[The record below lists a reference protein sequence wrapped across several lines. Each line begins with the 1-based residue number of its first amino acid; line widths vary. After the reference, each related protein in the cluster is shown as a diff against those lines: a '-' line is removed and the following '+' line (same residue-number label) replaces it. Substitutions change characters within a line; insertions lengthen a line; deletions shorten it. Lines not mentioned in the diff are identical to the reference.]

1 LSAKPRA
8 KLLAP
13 FAVRSFRFQWPAD
26 LSTSWAQEMETII
39 LGWYVLVATESVLL
53 LTVFASL
60 QFGGTLVAPVFGLV
74 GDRIGHRNLLCVMRA
89 SYAIFA
95 ATLTLL
101 ATFDALAPPIVFV
114 IATLVG
120 LVRPSDLVMRNALI
134 GATIPPGGLMGAM
147 SISRTTADSARVAGA
162 LAGAGLVA
170 TLGMAAAYAMITT
183 LYATSFLLTLG
194 VAGRGGDDGAAAP
207 SVGRSSPLRDLTE
220 AAASVWSTPHLL
232 AAMSLAFLVNMT
244 AFPLSGGLLPYVAR
258 DVYGADQTWL
268 GYLVAGFASGG
279 LVGSITLSRTAAAI
293 RPARMMI
300 VFAVVWYLLLLVFAQ
315 THRRCRRAHGRRL
328 HAEPLHGSH
337 VGHAGEGRAA
347 AHPRPRHGPAHARGL
362 RAAGRPAGGRP
373 DDRRL
378 RLRRD
383 GQLLRGARP
392 AADPG
397 DRPALARAS
406 LGRRYSRQR
415 TVGRGCPWPATKS
428 CRSRKGRAAPSASP
442 SACARATPAKA
453 GSTTSRRPSAP
464 RTAG

>member
-1 LSAKPRA
+1 MGREPPRSSCNRVGTADRKAQGADDAAVPGLSAKPRA

-315 THRRCRRAHGRRL
+315 TQTAIAGVAVLMVAGFMQSLCMVPMSVMLVKGAPPRIRGRVMGLRMLAVYGLPVGLLVAGPMIAGFGFAATASCYAVLGLLLTLAIGLHWRAHLWG
-328 HAEPLHGSH
+328 
-337 VGHAGEGRAA
+337 V
-347 AHPRPRHGPAHARGL
+347 
-362 RAAGRPAGGRP
+362 
-373 DDRRL
+373 DT
-378 RLRRD
+378 
-383 GQLLRGARP
+383 
-392 AADPG
+392 PG
-397 DRPALARAS
+397 N
-406 LGRRYSRQR
+406 
-415 TVGRGCPWPATKS
+415 
-428 CRSRKGRAAPSASP
+428 AP
-442 SACARATPAKA
+442 
-453 GSTTSRRPSAP
+453 
-464 RTAG
+464 